1 VKIRIEAIITIIVAF
16 VVFAGCRKTSSEQQT
31 AASPTPVAQQEA
43 VPLGGT
49 AQAGQKYF
57 FRGNIANLSIEMQL
71 LRDGEHLSGTYF
83 YPKVGKNIS
92 LSGTVD
98 KDNNVTLNESDETGK
113 QTGTFKGKWQTASDS
128 PDPSIFEIEGKWSK
142 PDGSKPTEF
151 MVTQQ
156 PYEFT
161 ANVQVNAKIIKDANK
176 QKLYSVTAE
185 YPQIEGDSRFDGFN
199 REARALVTKDT
210 GAFKAGET
218 SADANEV
225 TGLTSENQTST
236 MEISY
241 DFHYANDNLISVA
254 FNEGMYSRGAAHGN
268 STTQVINYDVKSG
281 KKLALGDLFKDKSKY
296 LSVIASYCQNELG
309 ERAKK
314 RDAMIL
320 PELIGTGAG
329 PRADNYK
336 AWNITKK
343 GLWITFDPYQVAAY
357 AAGPQYILVPYSV
370 LKDIIKPDGPI
381 AMYAQ

>member
-1 VKIRIEAIITIIVAF
+1 VKISTATITGIIVA
-16 VVFAGCRKTSSEQQT
+16 VSVSGGCRKTVSEQQ
-31 AASPTPVAQQEA
+31 AAPSPTPAAQEQA
-43 VPLGGT
+43 APLGGT
-49 AQAGQKYF
+49 AQVGQKYF
-57 FRGNIANLSIEMQL
+57 FRGTIASLSIEMQL
-71 LRDGEHLSGTYF
+71 VRDGEHLSGTYF

-98 KDNNVTLNESDETGK
+98 KDNKVTLNEADETGK
-113 QTGTFKGKWQTASDS
+113 QTGVFKGKWQTASDS
-128 PDPSIFEIEGKWSK
+128 PDPSIYEIEGKWSK
-142 PDGSKPTEF
+142 PDGSKSTEF
-151 MVTQQ
+151 VVTQQ

-161 ANVQVNAKIIKDANK
+161 GNVQVTAKIIKDVNK

-199 REARALVTKDT
+199 REARALVTKDS

-218 SADANEV
+218 SEDANDV
-225 TGLTSENQTST
+225 TGLTNENQTST
-236 MEISY
+236 MDVGY
-241 DFHYANDNLISVA
+241 DFYYATDNLISVA
-254 FNEGMYSRGAAHGN
+254 FTEAMYSRGAAHGN

-296 LSVIASYCQNELG
+296 LSVIASYCQKELK

-314 RDAMIL
+314 PDAMVL
-320 PELIGTGAG
+320 EELIDSGAG

-336 AWNITKK
+336 AWNITRK

-357 AAGPQYILVPYSV
+357 AAGPQYILVPYSI

-381 AMYAQ
+381 AVYAQ